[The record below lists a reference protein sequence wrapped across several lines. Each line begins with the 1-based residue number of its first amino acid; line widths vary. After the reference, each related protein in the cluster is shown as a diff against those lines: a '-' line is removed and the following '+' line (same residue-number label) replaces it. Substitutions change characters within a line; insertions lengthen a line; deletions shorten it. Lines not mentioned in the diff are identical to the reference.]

1 MAKSHQSVTMVELF
15 YDLIFAYAVG
25 RMAQSLAVPVHGMIA
40 PQVLVEFLLMLL
52 VFWTIWTFQTVLIFG
67 GENTRNSPKHLASRW
82 QLAVL

>member
-1 MAKSHQSVTMVELF
+1 MAKSHQSVTMVEIF

-52 VFWTIWTFQTVLIFG
+52 VFWTI
-67 GENTRNSPKHLASRW
+67 
-82 QLAVL
+82 